1 LRVIT
6 SHASAGPDRSKMCP
20 DWERLVG
27 ERPQL
32 RSRVHHG
39 WVILAASFLTLAV
52 MYGGGR

>member
-1 LRVIT
+1 
-6 SHASAGPDRSKMCP
+6 MCP
-20 DWERLVG
+20 DWERLVV

-32 RSRVHHG
+32 RWRVHHG